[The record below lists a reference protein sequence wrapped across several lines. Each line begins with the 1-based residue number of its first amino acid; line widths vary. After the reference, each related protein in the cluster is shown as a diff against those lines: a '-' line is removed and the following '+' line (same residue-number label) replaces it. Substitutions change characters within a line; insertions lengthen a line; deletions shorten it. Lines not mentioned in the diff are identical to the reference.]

1 MSEYTITVNNT
12 VFELSEDFRESIQR
26 RARGEY
32 RGNALFECWWKVEDG
47 DPKLVIETEGFMVPW
62 DKLDQ
67 LEPDEP
73 GQESGQPDSGSKND
87 IDSGNGMA
95 TLPPDDVSDSAE
107 KEHDRTHFAV
117 TPQNYEEV
125 PSPDGEDPERIP
137 PEPEEM
143 GDEPKLVAWVP
154 DDPEREE
161 VWNAGKAIM
170 PMNSWVEWN
179 IQVRADEVGHDHYE
193 SLCVAH
199 ECEKVGTQKSPE
211 PEPSGSVKRKGED
224 QFENGKYGGDNWR
237 I

>member
-47 DPKLVIETEGFMVPW
+47 DPKLVIETEGLMVPW

-67 LEPDEP
+67 LEPDGP
-73 GQESGQPDSGSKND
+73 GRETGQSNSGSKND

-95 TLPPDDVSDSAE
+95 TLPPDDVSDSEE

-179 IQVRADEVGHDHYE
+179 IQARADEVGHDHYE